1 MTAKPDVI
9 INVRFKTADEGG
21 RKTALVGNFYSCP
34 LFVDGEGFD
43 CRVFLGDQKIELGE
57 RYLLPVKFLNRD
69 FVVPKLMPG
78 KPITLWEG
86 KDVANGEVSEVLP
99 DA

>member
-1 MTAKPDVI
+1 MTMNPDAI

-21 RKTALVGNFYSCP
+21 RKTPLVGNFYSCP

-43 CRVFLGDQKIELGE
+43 CRILLGNQRIELGE
-57 RYLLPVKFLNRD
+57 WYHLPVKFLNRG
-69 FVVPKLMPG
+69 FVVPKLAPG

-86 KDVANGEVSEVLP
+86 KDVANGEVLEVLP
-99 DA
+99 GA

>member
-1 MTAKPDVI
+1 MTAKLDVI

-57 RYLLPVKFLNRD
+57 WYRLPVKFLNRD

-86 KDVANGEVSEVLP
+86 KDVANGEVLEVLP